1 MEDSNQNANGA
12 DLKKE
17 GSVKDVEFS
26 ENEEVRQTVSEG
38 MPDQEVSDILQRV
51 SDVPV
56 TLSVEVGRRQMT
68 IERLLQLGQGSVVDL
83 ERLAGEPVDV
93 LINGILIARGEVV
106 MGTDGRRWGVR
117 ISEVLSRPQRLRMLV

>member
-1 MEDSNQNANGA
+1 MEDNNQNANGA

-17 GSVKDVEFS
+17 GSVKDVEFP
-26 ENEEVRQTVSEG
+26 ENEEARQTVSEG

-68 IERLLQLGQGSVVDL
+68 IEKLLQLGQGSVVDL

>member
-1 MEDSNQNANGA
+1 MEDNNQNANGA

-68 IERLLQLGQGSVVDL
+68 IEKLLQLGQGSVVDL